1 MPWDTYAQRRIRA
14 PVSDIRAAEKR
25 IVAANN
31 AILQFFLWSS
41 SEYLEKIVKRWCE
54 DMRKFGESIEQ
65 GRGRPRLPVAVC
77 LHHGGSTSAF
87 EHQKDLENQIKPNTA
102 NI

>member
-14 PVSDIRAAEKR
+14 PVSDIRAAKKI

-31 AILQFFLWSS
+31 AILRFFLWSS

-54 DMRKFGESIEQ
+54 DMRKFGESNRCKWLTDAKLNKVGVVLAFLLLCACTMEVEQ
-65 GRGRPRLPVAVC
+65 V
-77 LHHGGSTSAF
+77 HS
-87 EHQKDLENQIKPNTA
+87 NTTK
-102 NI
+102 I